1 MRLMVLLGVMVLLL
15 SCVAP
20 PAAADPGGSPN
31 ANADYGQ
38 HHADHARDG
47 HLGGDMNPGMHEG
60 KSGWDPSHSH

>member
-1 MRLMVLLGVMVLLL
+1 MRLVGFLAMMLLVLGL
-15 SCVAP
+15 VAS
-20 PAAADPGGSPN
+20 PASADPGGSPN

-60 KSGWDPSHSH
+60 KSGWDPTHSH

>member
-1 MRLMVLLGVMVLLL
+1 MRLVVLLAMVLLVGLVTLPVY
-15 SCVAP
+15 
-20 PAAADPGGSPN
+20 ADPGGSPN

-60 KSGWDPSHSH
+60 KSGWDPNHSH